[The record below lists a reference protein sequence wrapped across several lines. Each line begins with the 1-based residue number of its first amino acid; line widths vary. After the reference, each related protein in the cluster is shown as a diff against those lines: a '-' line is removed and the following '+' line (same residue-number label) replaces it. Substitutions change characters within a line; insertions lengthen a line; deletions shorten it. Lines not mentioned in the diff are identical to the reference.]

1 MSVLTESDAEE
12 AALEWLAGLGYAVAH
27 GPGIGPEGE
36 APERGSYDEVLLAGR
51 LRKALKRLNPHLP
64 AETLEE
70 ALRKVRQAETPSL
83 IEENRRLHRFLLEG
97 VPVEVAREDGSIG
110 GDTVR
115 LIDFA
120 DTSANDWLAANQF
133 TVIEGR
139 SNRRPE
145 CVRSLQSR
153 LF

>member
-1 MSVLTESDAEE
+1 
-12 AALEWLAGLGYAVAH
+12 
-27 GPGIGPEGE
+27 
-36 APERGSYDEVLLAGR
+36 
-51 LRKALKRLNPHLP
+51 
-64 AETLEE
+64 
-70 ALRKVRQAETPSL
+70 
-83 IEENRRLHRFLLEG
+83 LLEG